1 MAFAGTAKPIKFSV
15 CLSSTLNSN
24 LMIQVK
30 DLSYTYPG
38 SDFPV
43 LRNISFDIQE
53 GEIFGF
59 LGPSGA
65 GKSTTQKVLNGLL
78 KGYQGS
84 ASVNGTD
91 LEKMDRSFYEKIGVA
106 FEFPNLYLKLTAL
119 ENLKLFASFFNS
131 ATRDPRE
138 LLEMVNL
145 SADQDT
151 RVSAFSKG
159 MKMRLNFIRALL
171 NQPEILFLDEPT
183 AGLDPGNARIMKDII
198 LDLKLQGV
206 TIFLTTHHM
215 DDAGELCNRLAFMV
229 NGNLPVIDSTAALK
243 LKHGKKS
250 IKVEYIHNE
259 EPLTQEY
266 SLNELSENQQFMEI
280 IRTQKILTIHTQEA
294 SLEDIFIEVTG
305 HQLKQ

>member
-1 MAFAGTAKPIKFSV
+1 
-15 CLSSTLNSN
+15 
-24 LMIQVK
+24 MIQVK

-43 LRNISFDIQE
+43 LKNISFDIQQ

-84 ASVNGTD
+84 AIVNGTD
-91 LEKMDRSFYEKIGVA
+91 LKKMDRSFYEKIGVA
-106 FEFPNLYLKLTAL
+106 FEFPNLYMKLTAL

-131 ATRDPRE
+131 PTRDPLE

-171 NQPEILFLDEPT
+171 NHPNILFLDEPT

-198 LDLKLQGV
+198 LSLKQQGV

-229 NGNLPVIDSTAALK
+229 NGSLPVIDSTTALK
-243 LKHGKKS
+243 LKHGKKT
-250 IKVEYIHNE
+250 IKIEYAHNE
-259 EPLTQEY
+259 KPLFQEF
-266 SLNELSENQQFMEI
+266 SLNDLSVNQQFMDI

-294 SLEDIFIEVTG
+294 SLEDIFIKVTG
-305 HQLKQ
+305 QQLKQ